1 MSLAWRPITRLALG
15 MSCFL
20 RVMRCE
26 LIIMSSASG
35 VFGLLASSA
44 GSSRA
49 WQKSSPCRDNGASW
63 MRVYVDFDSAS
74 FFRYLRNSRIRGFQA
89 ASFFSYEDWFET
101 DYFSRW
107 DVAFCKMRSPCFK
120 LKTLLGMLYTG
131 IPYKH
136 ARLEADIIPLLCNP
150 CYYWKW
156 LSPGSWCW
164 KTGLF
169 VHFYGG
175 LIDWYG
181 LISLL
186 LIFIVYTWKFGLK
199 TELIELVPSLFS
211 EQSWPNIWIVS
222 PARSAVKSLVFG

>member
-101 DYFSRW
+101 DYVWRY
-107 DVAFCKMRSPCFK
+107 DVVFVRFWFCKMISPCFK
-120 LKTLLGMLYTG
+120 LKTLLGMLYTD

-136 ARLEADIIPLLCNP
+136 ARFELDIIPLLYNP
-150 CYYWKW
+150 CYY
-156 LSPGSWCW
+156 
-164 KTGLF
+164 
-169 VHFYGG
+169 
-175 LIDWYG
+175 
-181 LISLL
+181 
-186 LIFIVYTWKFGLK
+186 
-199 TELIELVPSLFS
+199 
-211 EQSWPNIWIVS
+211 
-222 PARSAVKSLVFG
+222 